1 MNRAAKKGKA
11 KLPVTFDDVKA
22 AAKRIEGGVQ
32 VSPAGHSEVL
42 SEAVGADVFLK
53 FEIFQH
59 TASFKERGALNK
71 LLSLTDAEKKRG
83 VIAASAGNHAQA
95 VAYHAARLKI
105 PATIVMPKD
114 TPFTKIKRTEVFG
127 AEIVLAGKTFAEA
140 LKEAQSIQK
149 RKNLTFVP
157 TYDDPLIMAGQG
169 TVALEFLDQFP
180 ELDVLVVPIG
190 GGGLISGVAVA
201 AKAIKPGIRVIGV
214 QSEIYPSMVAALEGK
229 TIKPT
234 RQTVA
239 EGIAVKTPGRRNI
252 EVVRALVDEILV
264 VSESAIER
272 AINMFIEVEKVVVE
286 GAGAATL
293 AAVLKY
299 PGMFRRQKT
308 GLILSGGNIDPKILA
323 YSLMRGL
330 ARDGRIS
337 RIRVTTPDLPGSLA
351 RLTATVANQ
360 GGNVI
365 EVYHQRQF
373 ADIALKYTNI
383 ELVIETKDARHMKR
397 IVTALEAEDFEVSV
411 MPVQS

>member
-114 TPFTKIKRTEVFG
+114 TPFTKIKRTEVLG

-397 IVTALEAEDFEVSV
+397 IVTALEAGDFEVSV